1 MFCFCVAAKCSV
13 SNIELVFAV
22 DTSAKSDSS
31 ALPSMLAFISAVASM
46 FNVSQNGV
54 RVALVRYSDEA
65 EVVFGLG
72 AHVNRYS
79 LIATISSVYTSG
91 GDGDSRRRRRRTT
104 NGWSAF
110 NDNPLFYR

>member
-1 MFCFCVAAKCSV
+1 MLSQSLCVAAKCSV

-31 ALPSMLAFISAVASM
+31 ALPSMLAFVSAVASM

-54 RVALVRYSDEA
+54 RVALVSYSDEA

-72 AHVNRYS
+72 AQVNRYS
-79 LIATISSVYTSG
+79 LVATISSVYTSG
-91 GDGDSRRRRRRTT
+91 SGAADSRRRRRNVT
-104 NGWSAF
+104 NGWLALKSF
-110 NDNPLFYR
+110 S